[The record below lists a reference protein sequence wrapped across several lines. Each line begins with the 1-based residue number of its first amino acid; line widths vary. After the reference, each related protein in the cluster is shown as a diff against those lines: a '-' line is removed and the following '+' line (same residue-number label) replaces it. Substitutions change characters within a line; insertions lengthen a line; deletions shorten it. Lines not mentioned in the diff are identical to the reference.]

1 METVALI
8 YVVVISVLGW
18 ALHELWN
25 APDPQRVRPRTRSHR

>member
-1 METVALI
+1 MDTVALI

-25 APDPQRVRPRTRSHR
+25 APDPQRAKVRTRHRR